1 MKTITGLIVLSIIF
15 TFVLSRDDA
24 CRFTTRSGVEYDL
37 NGAESSTG
45 YYRIIGQDPIKT
57 ERVQATTYINICGPA
72 KIESALLN
80 ECSYKTSPYYLFRMD
95 AQKKEVTCIS
105 GSLPQI
111 EYADDTNKGVSI
123 TYMPYGST
131 TDRHRI
137 KTTINLECDENA
149 ANDQVTGLVHSS
161 TSYSGVWNLE
171 YTGKSK
177 AACKKSQKDKPG
189 DKNYRA
195 IIGGVVGGVAFVGI
209 LIAAAII
216 IGVVIYKRREK
227 SYQNL

>member
-45 YYRIIGQDPIKT
+45 YYKIIGRDPTSSK
-57 ERVQATTYINICGPA
+57 QATTYINICGPA
-72 KIESALLN
+72 KIESALLD
-80 ECSYKTSPYYLFRMD
+80 ECSYKTSPYYLFRINT
-95 AQKKEVTCIS
+95 QKKEVTCTP

-111 EYADDTNKGVSI
+111 EYIDDTKKGVSI
-123 TYMPYGST
+123 TYAPYGPA
-131 TDRHRI
+131 TDGNRMRI
-137 KTTINLECDENA
+137 SINLECDEKA
-149 ANDQVTGLVHSS
+149 ANDQVTDLVHSY
-161 TSYSGVWNLE
+161 TTYTIVWNLE

-177 AACKKSQKDKPG
+177 AACKKSQKDEPG
-189 DKNYRA
+189 DKNYGA
-195 IIGGVVGGVAFVGI
+195 IIGGVVGGVAFVVI
-209 LIAAAII
+209 LVAAAII
-216 IGVVIYKRREK
+216 IGVVIHKRREK

>member
-45 YYRIIGQDPIKT
+45 YYKITGPDPFKSQ
-57 ERVQATTYINICGPA
+57 QATTYINICGPA
-72 KIESALLN
+72 KIESALLD
-80 ECSYKTSPYYLFRMD
+80 ECSYKTSPYYLFRID
-95 AQKKEVTCIS
+95 TQKKEVTCTS

-111 EYADDTNKGVSI
+111 EYIYDTNKGVSI
-123 TYMPYGST
+123 TYEPYGPA
-131 TDRHRI
+131 TDRNRMRI
-137 KTTINLECDENA
+137 SINLECDEKA
-149 ANDQVTGLVHSS
+149 ANDQVTDLAHLS
-161 TSYSGVWNLE
+161 TSYSSVWNLE

-177 AACKKSQKDKPG
+177 AACKNQKDK
-189 DKNYRA
+189 NYGA
-195 IIGGVVGGVAFVGI
+195 IIGGVVGGVAFVVI
-209 LIAAAII
+209 LVAAAII
-216 IGVVIYKRREK
+216 IGVVIHKRREK